1 MAAKYFI
8 GIDIGGT
15 KMAAGLVTWNG
26 RILLRRKVKTPSNPS
41 KKVFLAAVINLVR
54 ELVAEGDLTIKDIA
68 GIGIGIPGVIDPVH
82 GKVLLITNLPLSGI
96 NLAAE
101 LRKTFKLHITV
112 GNDAN
117 IAALG
122 EHRSGLGKNAENIV
136 NISVGTGVGGGFIIN
151 GKLVTGAF
159 FAGGELGHMI
169 VQMDGPKCTCGKKG
183 CLEAFAGRW
192 AIEKAIR
199 AGIAKGEKTVIT
211 KYTQGKLKSIKSKT
225 LRKALDNH
233 DPLVTRV
240 IKEAAKA
247 LGEAC
252 VSIMHIIDPEY
263 IILGGGVIEA
273 CGDYMMPLIRKA
285 AESDAFLS
293 SVSGCII
300 AKSSLGDDSI
310 ILGAAAAASQPR

>member
-1 MAAKYFI
+1 MNAKYLI

-15 KMAAGLVTWNG
+15 KIAAGLVTRSG
-26 RILLRRKVKTPSNPS
+26 KVLLRRKVRTPAKCS
-41 KKVFLAAVINLVR
+41 KKEFLGTVVNLVR
-54 ELVAEGDLTIKDIA
+54 ELIAEGDLTLKDIS

-82 GKVLLITNLPLSGI
+82 GKVLLITNLPLSGMR
-96 NLAAE
+96 LASE

-122 EHRSGLGKNAENIV
+122 EHKSGLGRNAENIV
-136 NISVGTGVGGGFIIN
+136 NISVGTGVGGGLIIN
-151 GKLVTGAF
+151 GRLVTGSF

-169 VQMDGPKCTCGKKG
+169 IQMDGPKCTCGKNG

-199 AGIAKGEKTVIT
+199 SAVKKGEKTVIT
-211 KYTQGKLKSIKSKT
+211 KYAQGKLRSIKSKA
-225 LRKALDNH
+225 LKKALDKH
-233 DPLVTRV
+233 DPLVTRI
-240 IKEAAKA
+240 IKQASKA

-252 VSIMHIIDPEY
+252 ISIMHIVDPEY

-273 CGDYMMPLIRKA
+273 CGDFMLPLIRKA
-285 AESDAFLS
+285 AESDPFLS
-293 SVSGCII
+293 NVSGCII
-300 AKSSLGDDSI
+300 AKSTLGDDAI
-310 ILGAAAAASQPR
+310 ILGAAAAAVQDR